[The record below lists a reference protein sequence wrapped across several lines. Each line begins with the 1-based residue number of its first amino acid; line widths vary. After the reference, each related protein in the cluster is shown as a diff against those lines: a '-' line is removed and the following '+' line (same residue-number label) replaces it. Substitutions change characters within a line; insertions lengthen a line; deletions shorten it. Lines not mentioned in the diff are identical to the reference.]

1 MSLPLFRIA
10 PYDMLGLALALSV
23 LLSACTSLQQPS
35 ATGTVLLR
43 GLVQYKVS
51 EFLLENPDRAPR
63 VAEIAAVLGHIASGE
78 ATVLE
83 LQAEALALVI
93 ERQNDMTPQ
102 QYLQARIL
110 IDVLAQF
117 IMERV
122 GSGAVDG
129 EARVQVREFFAWIE
143 GVANSFRDP
152 RLENLSA
159 PVERAVQG
167 E

>member
-1 MSLPLFRIA
+1 MSHPLSRIA
-10 PYDMLGLALALSV
+10 PYAMLGLALALAV

-35 ATGTVLLR
+35 NSGGVLLR

-51 EFLLENPDRAPR
+51 EFLLENPSRAPR
-63 VAEIAAVLGHIASGE
+63 VAEIAGVLKRVASGE

-93 ERQNDMTPQ
+93 ERQNSMTPQ

-117 IMERV
+117 ILERV
-122 GSGAVDG
+122 GQGALDG
-129 EARVQVREFFAWIE
+129 EARVQVQDFFAWIE
-143 GVANSFRDP
+143 GIASTFVDP
-152 RLENLSA
+152 GLTAARVPEPA
-159 PVERAVQG
+159 P
-167 E
+167 